1 MESFQLLRRRTT
13 ELFSSL
19 EQSIPAMPA
28 IPSMPAMPSLPS
40 VPSLGGG
47 GNKSNNANTMKATWE
62 KLDIPHLPRSAHSA
76 DVVAGTVYLFGGE
89 ITPGRVVADNDV
101 HAVKLP
107 SSGAPADYYAI
118 KAKPAKKPVVIPTVV
133 EPTPETE
140 EEELSEIPLGGP
152 GTATA
157 TTATTSTPATPRAPR
172 PDLPDVPPPRAGHAT
187 AVIGHRIFLFGGHTN
202 GTNGGSTVP
211 LDEGGRVWVF
221 DTRTHLWSFLDPQSP
236 TAAVEEIHPSP
247 RSHHAAVATAKPDSF
262 DSITSPT
269 SPKFR
274 SRPHASSR
282 AEAWRDWALGTS
294 AEAEQ
299 TYGTPN
305 RPVVGVLAEKATDAD
320 ADGYGTFIIHGGV
333 LAPAAAVGVGKP
345 AAGKK
350 VEDDEDDE
358 EEEDDS
364 EEDEDDDEDDDDD
377 EEDDSEEDDD
387 EDDEDDSDDSDED
400 EESEDE
406 APKKNNNNN
415 KGKAKAE
422 PKPTP
427 VSTSASSKPASAP
440 APAPVQT
447 TAETWA
453 FDVRSRVWQRLPDA
467 PAPARAGVSLAI
479 GRGKGGRL
487 YRFGGFTGSTPGN
500 SSTASGNLD
509 FLDLGVDVFDDQ
521 VTGGR
526 GSEAVLAVRGGGWK
540 TLGVS
545 LGPQA
550 GFGFSTVDEEGG
562 ETQGLQQQ
570 PGATPGNN
578 TIDWPGARS
587 VAGFQAV
594 SVGGGREY
602 LVLLFGAREPSSPAA
617 AGTTTTNGAQF
628 WDDIWAL
635 QVPSEGFSLA
645 SVADTAFSVVRTV
658 RSGSLNSRPGT
669 ATSVATASTTTN
681 TSYAPSASTA
691 AGSTAT
697 STSTAA
703 TTGTI
708 GTNAT
713 INAVDLG
720 LTWTRVE
727 AGPHDEEDDESAEG
741 PGARGWVA
749 SAAMLEECG
758 WVDLFW
764 ISLFVFRLLVF
775 FFHFCLV
782 LSGSPPSLQHKP
794 SSSTPLY
801 SIHP

>member
-152 GTATA
+152 APA
-157 TTATTSTPATPRAPR
+157 TTAATTTSTPATPRPPR
-172 PDLPDVPPPRAGHAT
+172 TDLPDVPPPRAGHAT

-274 SRPHASSR
+274 ARPHASSR

-320 ADGYGTFIIHGGV
+320 ADGYGTIIIHGGV
-333 LAPAAAVGVGKP
+333 LAPAAV
-345 AAGKK
+345 AA
-350 VEDDEDDE
+350 
-358 EEEDDS
+358 
-364 EEDEDDDEDDDDD
+364 
-377 EEDDSEEDDD
+377 
-387 EDDEDDSDDSDED
+387 
-400 EESEDE
+400 
-406 APKKNNNNN
+406 
-415 KGKAKAE
+415 
-422 PKPTP
+422 
-427 VSTSASSKPASAP
+427 
-440 APAPVQT
+440 
-447 TAETWA
+447 TWA

-526 GSEAVLAVRGGGWK
+526 GTEAVLAVRGGGWK

-550 GFGFSTVDEEGG
+550 GFGFSTVNEEAG
-562 ETQGLQQQ
+562 ETQGLQLQ

-578 TIDWPGARS
+578 DIDWPGARS

-602 LVLLFGAREPSSPAA
+602 LVLLFGARESSSP
-617 AGTTTTNGAQF
+617 AGTTTSTASAQF

-658 RSGSLNSRPGT
+658 RSGT
-669 ATSVATASTTTN
+669 
-681 TSYAPSASTA
+681 
-691 AGSTAT
+691 
-697 STSTAA
+697 
-703 TTGTI
+703 TTGTV

-713 INAVDLG
+713 ISAVDLG

-741 PGARGWVA
+741 PEARGWVA
-749 SAAMLEECG
+749 SAATLEENGLVVFGGLGEGGRRLGDG
-758 WVDLFW
+758 WVL
-764 ISLFVFRLLVF
+764 RL
-775 FFHFCLV
+775 
-782 LSGSPPSLQHKP
+782 G
-794 SSSTPLY
+794 
-801 SIHP
+801 